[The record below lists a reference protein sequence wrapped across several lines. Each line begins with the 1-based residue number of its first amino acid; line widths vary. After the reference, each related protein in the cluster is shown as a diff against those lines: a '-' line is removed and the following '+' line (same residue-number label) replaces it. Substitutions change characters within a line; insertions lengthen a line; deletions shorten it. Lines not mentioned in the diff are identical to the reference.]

1 MANIIS
7 TSENKK
13 FKVKNKKLIITL
25 SIIAIVGA
33 GVGFLYIQN
42 NETKQGDKSVN
53 YTQKAKDVDS
63 DWLAANSTTNYE
75 GSKAN
80 LNDKLGNS
88 KSPEERANA
97 YMQLSQL
104 ESNNNNKAASLDYI
118 KQADTEWPTYITAR
132 IAGDVAR
139 DNGDKVLALEYYNKA
154 LERVGSPA
162 GSESKDYF
170 IMEVKNK
177 IEGLNNVAQ

>member
-7 TSENKK
+7 TGKNKK
-13 FKVKNKKLIITL
+13 FKVKNIKLIVALLIMAL
-25 SIIAIVGA
+25 AGA
-33 GVGFLYIQN
+33 GAVFLYIKN
-42 NETKQGDKSVN
+42 SETKQ
-53 YTQKAKDVDS
+53 AKDVANYKQIAEDI
-63 DWLAANSTTNYE
+63 DNEWRAANSSADYE
-75 GSKAN
+75 GSKAS
-80 LNDKLGNS
+80 LNDKLGAS
-88 KSPEERANA
+88 KTPEEKADT

-132 IAGDVAR
+132 IAGDVATE
-139 DNGDKVLALEYYNKA
+139 NGNKVLALEYYNKA